1 MAERRKAES
10 LGDKFQYPDIFEINN
25 IKVKWE
31 DRKFSDPD
39 LVVSPP
45 SLKKMKKS
53 EPEVSNYF
61 VLERIKF
68 VFSLPSRIHIFAI

>member
-31 DRKFSDPD
+31 DRKFSEPD

-53 EPEVSNYF
+53 EPEVSNF
-61 VLERIKF
+61 FLAQISKCLL
-68 VFSLPSRIHIFAI
+68 SLPSRIRIFAI

>member
-39 LVVSPP
+39 LGVSPP

-53 EPEVSNYF
+53 EPEVSIYF
-61 VLERIKF
+61 VSQRG
-68 VFSLPSRIHIFAI
+68 